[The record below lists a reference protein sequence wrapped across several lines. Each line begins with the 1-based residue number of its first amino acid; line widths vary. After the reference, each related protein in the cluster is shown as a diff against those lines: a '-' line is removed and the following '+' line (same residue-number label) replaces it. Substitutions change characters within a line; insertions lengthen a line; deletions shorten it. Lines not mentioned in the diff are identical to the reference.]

1 MGFSDTTSVSLCL
14 GGPPASTESSSH
26 LADLPAVSPCLG
38 RLYSLQRLVSDQ
50 AWPLN
55 LPVLRAPILG
65 CIQEAEQGHQ
75 LYTRGCFLVLVGTL
89 MLQARASLSAAVFQ
103 RG

>member
-65 CIQEAEQGHQ
+65 CIQGAEQGHQ